1 MPLLSVLLTK
11 HTLYVTQSQDPVFWE
26 NFSLNLSERIILLHS
41 FQASSQN
48 TGMRRSRG
56 WWGNRRRAPTGDWK
70 RPISKTKRGPFPDLR
85 CVSEYR
91 S

>member
-56 WWGNRRRAPTGDWK
+56 GGETGE
-70 RPISKTKRGPFPDLR
+70 GPPLETGKGR
-85 CVSEYR
+85 
-91 S
+91 